1 MQGFWSGEMCR
12 YQAWEDDSLESEDYT
27 QSTPDVV
34 DVTGTRWAA
43 RLANLEERMTRVE
56 ARVERLEARMLYLQK
71 GMRVVC
77 VLFLVTLVY
86 AIWK

>member
-1 MQGFWSGEMCR
+1 MFGEMCR
-12 YQAWEDDSLESEDYT
+12 YQAWEDDSLQSEDLI
-27 QSTPDVV
+27 QSTTDGI
-34 DVTGTRWAA
+34 DVTGTRLAA

-71 GMRVVC
+71 GMRFVC